1 MMTTPLFHGV
11 IPPVAT
17 LFDDNGRFSPE
28 EQGRLIERLVE
39 AMSTACFSLA
49 APANSRICLT
59 RCVRK

>member
-28 EQGRLIERLVE
+28 EQG
-39 AMSTACFSLA
+39 
-49 APANSRICLT
+49 
-59 RCVRK
+59 